1 MRKYYEMDE
10 ENLQEAEDEFYN
22 YYHGEKKKTNT
33 VPVVIALAAVMLL
46 AGFVIGKGSNLLTRS
61 QNEAERDVERAKD
74 VAEQTKTDHG
84 GTVQGTSQAKQVYIS
99 GYNEELT
106 EKVREVVGEIYPGA
120 AVSGYADELTE
131 ACMEGIVDAAAQQI
145 MEDSGNPEGYFY
157 MSCDMG
163 GDFDRDALLN
173 GLNNE
178 RVKQES
184 VSAYWVG
191 AVAEN
196 SGYKVYLFFER

>member
-1 MRKYYEMDE
+1 MRKDYEMDE

-74 VAEQTKTDHG
+74 VAEQTQTDHG

>member
-1 MRKYYEMDE
+1 MRKDYEMDE

-106 EKVREVVGEIYPGA
+106 EKVREVVGEI
-120 AVSGYADELTE
+120 
-131 ACMEGIVDAAAQQI
+131 
-145 MEDSGNPEGYFY
+145 
-157 MSCDMG
+157 
-163 GDFDRDALLN
+163 
-173 GLNNE
+173 
-178 RVKQES
+178 
-184 VSAYWVG
+184 
-191 AVAEN
+191 
-196 SGYKVYLFFER
+196 

>member
-1 MRKYYEMDE
+1 MRKDYEMDE

-84 GTVQGTSQAKQVYIS
+84 GLCREPHRRSRYTYQATTRNLRK
-99 GYNEELT
+99 
-106 EKVREVVGEIYPGA
+106 K
-120 AVSGYADELTE
+120 
-131 ACMEGIVDAAAQQI
+131 
-145 MEDSGNPEGYFY
+145 
-157 MSCDMG
+157 
-163 GDFDRDALLN
+163 
-173 GLNNE
+173 
-178 RVKQES
+178 
-184 VSAYWVG
+184 
-191 AVAEN
+191 
-196 SGYKVYLFFER
+196 